1 MAKPGSLEQHEELV
15 RLAEQRVR
23 RAVKK
28 REIADAE
35 ETAAIRDLNAATKA
49 RADWI
54 ANNPDPQLMM
64 L

>member
-1 MAKPGSLEQHEELV
+1 MSKPDSLEQHEELV
-15 RLAEQRVR
+15 RLAEQRLR

-28 REIADAE
+28 REISDAE
-35 ETAAIRDLNAATKA
+35 ETAAIQALDAATKA

-54 ANNPDPQLMM
+54 ASCPTEQLIM